1 MTSSKAA
8 RRSTDAATAPAPTT
22 EDLPTG
28 DAVDG
33 IEESWK
39 RERPDMD
46 VSSVGII
53 TRIWRIGRYFE
64 QERNRRLAELGT
76 DRVTLDVLAMLRR
89 AGKPYRLTA
98 GELTQAALI
107 TSGGISGRL
116 DKLEKAG
123 LVTREFHPKDRR
135 RVNVELTQAGVELVD
150 TVVSDLMDHE
160 SQLIRDRLAPADEEA
175 LRALLRTLLSEFE
188 APSGR
193 IERAA
198 G

>member
-1 MTSSKAA
+1 MARPKTTRASAA
-8 RRSTDAATAPAPTT
+8 AQDITT
-22 EDLPTG
+22 R
-28 DAVDG
+28 DAVDD
-33 IEESWK
+33 IEEAWE

-64 QERNRRLAELGT
+64 QERARRLAELGT

-89 AGKPYRLTA
+89 AGKPYRMTA

-135 RVNVELTQAGVELVD
+135 RINVQLTPQGVDLVD
-150 TVVSDLMDHE
+150 SVVSDLMDHE
-160 SQLIRDRLAPADEEA
+160 SQLLHDRLSGTDQKE
-175 LRALLRTLLSEFE
+175 LRELLRTLLSEFE
-188 APSGR
+188 APER
-193 IERAA
+193 IDEAA

>member
-1 MTSSKAA
+1 MASSRAA
-8 RRSTDAATAPAPTT
+8 RKTANAGTATRTT
-22 EDLPTG
+22 EELPIR
-28 DAVDG
+28 DAVDE

-135 RVNVELTQAGVELVD
+135 RVNVELTQDGVDLVD
-150 TVVSDLMDHE
+150 AVVSDLMDHE
-160 SQLIRDRLAPADEEA
+160 SQLIRDRLAPTDEDA
-175 LRALLRTLLSEFE
+175 LRTLLRTLLSEFE

-193 IERAA
+193 IQAA